1 MLACI
6 AIFPSEKNLF
16 HHGALG
22 ELAQVSFRMY

>member
-22 ELAQVSFRMY
+22 EIARGNPRMY